1 MKKAVIYFCV
11 SSIVFL
17 VALCSLP
24 TIMKKI
30 TNNLYRSQIKKK
42 NISND
47 DDWTIE
53 YVKKSDN

>member
-11 SSIVFL
+11 SSIIFL
-17 VALCSLP
+17 VALYSLP

-42 NISND
+42 NISDD